1 LERGLRF
8 GRSSSRGRTSD
19 WVGVLGRL
27 WSVCFFSPHL
37 SLGLTSRSLLVCLP
51 SPEPD
56 AGILNFYSPG
66 SSPLSLS
73 LRSSFLRSLRMFLSL
88 HSIRRHP
95 HGPRRSIGAGSSSS
109 PGLNLVRFFLPR
121 RVSFDGSPLNSSPSA
136 FQSRPLRS
144 LPSRRNHEELH
155 TTSYP
160 SSLRRRRRDVG
171 TWSTVLSWF
180 VLLSRF
186 FFFFFALAHL

>member
-1 LERGLRF
+1 MDFEVLRLQPTDTVPQGSLGDSEGDCAGGDRLERGLRF

-73 LRSSFLRSLRMFLSL
+73 LRSSFLRSLTMFYLCTPSDDTL
-88 HSIRRHP
+88 MAHVDRSELDPHRPLVSI
-95 HGPRRSIGAGSSSS
+95 S
-109 PGLNLVRFFLPR
+109 F
-121 RVSFDGSPLNSSPSA
+121 VSFPLVA
-136 FQSRPLRS
+136 S
-144 LPSRRNHEELH
+144 LSM
-155 TTSYP
+155 
-160 SSLRRRRRDVG
+160 
-171 TWSTVLSWF
+171 
-180 VLLSRF
+180 
-186 FFFFFALAHL
+186 ALP